1 MASNQCAI
9 GNCTNAYDSFGV
21 STNGADIGADHCAI
35 STRGTYGKHVA
46 RNAITCYSCSMKHVL
61 ALIVMIGLSCSATD
75 TTDEL
80 AVYDFDELDAGDDA
94 DAGMIAPLPT
104 ATATQSAP

>member
-1 MASNQCAI
+1 
-9 GNCTNAYDSFGV
+9 
-21 STNGADIGADHCAI
+21 
-35 STRGTYGKHVA
+35 
-46 RNAITCYSCSMKHVL
+46 
-61 ALIVMIGLSCSATD
+61 MIGLSCSATD

-80 AVYDFDELDAGDDA
+80 AVYDCDELDAGDDA